1 MSLFA
6 ILNASSK
13 DSRYVSLQLS
23 MNLYSTFL
31 IKFYL
36 YFREMNGKMIN
47 WGTSQEELYV
57 SLAKL
62 KNKEKTTSEQTI
74 HSTTGEVN
82 FVKNLLYFKELTKE

>member
-1 MSLFA
+1 
-6 ILNASSK
+6 
-13 DSRYVSLQLS
+13 
-23 MNLYSTFL
+23 
-31 IKFYL
+31 
-36 YFREMNGKMIN
+36 MNGKMIN

-62 KNKEKTTSEQTI
+62 KNKEKTASEQTI

>member
-1 MSLFA
+1 
-6 ILNASSK
+6 
-13 DSRYVSLQLS
+13 
-23 MNLYSTFL
+23 
-31 IKFYL
+31 
-36 YFREMNGKMIN
+36 MNGKVIN
-47 WGTSQEELYV
+47 WGTMNGQEELYV